1 MSDQPK
7 PPFVVAEQ
15 RVFVRALTVM
25 AAIGLNPDEQG
36 RRQPLLIDATLT
48 LEPRPPR
55 HLRDT
60 LNYEAVVAAAEA
72 LANGSHIELAETFA
86 LRLAAALMEH
96 AVVREVTVRVEK
108 PEALRDA
115 DAAGAEITLRRA

>member
-1 MSDQPK
+1 MTDTPN
-7 PPFVVAEQ
+7 PPFVLAEQ
-15 RVFVRALTVM
+15 RVFVRALKVM

-48 LEPRPPR
+48 LEPRAPR

-60 LNYEAVVAAAEA
+60 LNYEAVVTAAEA
-72 LANGSHIELAETFA
+72 LAGGGHIELAETFA
-86 LRLAAALMEH
+86 LRLASALMDH
-96 AVVREVTVRVEK
+96 AVVRDVSVRVEK

-115 DAAGAEITLRRA
+115 DAAGAEITLRRP